1 MLLRKSIGVLILILF
16 VSMLGAN
23 IIGEAL
29 RSVLHF
35 IAGEGSIVERA
46 LLQYIEYNIGPHMFN
61 LIILSF
67 SFELLLKFNLV
78 TLLGIFVG
86 WYYYKYS
93 Y

>member
-16 VSMLGAN
+16 ISMLGAN
-23 IIGEAL
+23 ITGEAL
-29 RSVLHF
+29 RSILHF
-35 IAGEGSIVERA
+35 TAGESSIVERA

-61 LIILSF
+61 LIIFSL

-78 TLLGIFVG
+78 TLLGIFFG